1 MASSPDTGSWTP
13 SRAIPYANLKE
24 FAASWIRERIFSG
37 ELRPG
42 SKIDQDAIAQELGI
56 SKLPVREALITL
68 DSEGLVNIVA
78 RRGAFVASLTR
89 EDILDHYQLFGMVAG
104 IAAERAATNL
114 TEADLDRLENVLD
127 KLEASDSPEM
137 RAQLNDEFHRIINLA
152 GRSRRLMSVLKLLGK
167 ALPSRFYEFHTD
179 WSTAADRDH
188 REILAALKQ
197 RSPEAA
203 RQAVADHLRR
213 SGEHA
218 VRFLESTGFWS
229 SVPDRGR
236 RA

>member
-1 MASSPDTGSWTP
+1 MASAPETGNWMS
-13 SRAIPYANLKE
+13 SRAVPYSNLKE
-24 FAASWIRERIFSG
+24 LAASWIRERIFSG

-42 SKIDQDAIAQELGI
+42 SKVDQDAIAQELGI
-56 SKLPVREALITL
+56 SKLPVREALISL
-68 DSEGLVNIVA
+68 DSEGLVNIIA

-114 TEADLDRLENVLD
+114 SPEELDRLENLLD
-127 KLEASDSPEM
+127 KLESTESPAA
-137 RAQLNDEFHRIINLA
+137 RAQLNDEFHRAINLA
-152 GRSRRLMSVLKLLGK
+152 GRSRRLLSVLKLLGK

-179 WSTAADRDH
+179 WSSTADKDH
-188 REILAALKQ
+188 REILAALRQ

-203 RQAVADHLRR
+203 RQAVSDHLRR

-218 VRFLESTGFWS
+218 VRFLESTGFWNS
-229 SVPDRGR
+229 TPEADRR
-236 RA
+236 S